1 MLRSDHALART
12 VDAYR
17 TAEFA
22 TLTPDG
28 TPIAWPTAILRGDD
42 GTLLVTTSLAFPQ
55 KAVNV
60 RRDGR
65 VALLLSDPTGSGLP
79 DPPQILIRG
88 TATCPEK
95 IHTVPE
101 GELGRLWKSLFE
113 RQPGARAYL
122 NVAARRFTDWYFMR
136 LLITV
141 TPTEITTAPRPAP
154 GPGIT
159 DGPLLGAHAL
169 KGYGTAVLAATDSE
183 GAPVLRR
190 TTITSITDGYGVSLD
205 EDERVAPGPASL
217 LVHRHDEKLSALH
230 NAVVRGRLARTG
242 VGWVLTPEKAIEPMG
257 RGPRDMV
264 RTVRNCRAATKR
276 YLDRRGLARPVIPWA
291 EYRKLAGKR

>member
-1 MLRSDHALART
+1 MLRSDHPLARI

-22 TLTPDG
+22 TLTSDG
-28 TPIAWPTAILRGDD
+28 TPIAWPTAIVRNED
-42 GTLLVTTSLAFPQ
+42 GKILVTTSLAFPQ
-55 KAVNV
+55 KALNV

-65 VALLLSDPTGSGLP
+65 VALLLSDPTASGLA

-88 TATCPEK
+88 TATCPEQ
-95 IHTVPE
+95 IHTAPE
-101 GELGRLWKSLFE
+101 GDLGRLWVSLFE
-113 RQPGARAYL
+113 RQPIVRAYL
-122 NVAARRFTDWYFMR
+122 RAGARRFTDWYFMR

-141 TPTEITTAPRPAP
+141 TPTEITTAPRPAD

-159 DGPLLGAHAL
+159 GGTLLGAQAL
-169 KGYGTAVLAATDSE
+169 TGYGTAVLAATDRD

-190 TTITSITDGYGVSLD
+190 TTITSTADGYGIELD
-205 EDERVAPGPASL
+205 DDTAITPGTASL

-230 NAVVRGRLARTG
+230 NAVLRGTLTRTG
-242 VGWVLTPEKAIEPMG
+242 SGWVLAPERLIQPMG
-257 RGPRDMV
+257 RGPRDML
-264 RTVRNCRAATKR
+264 RTVQSCRKATRR

-291 EYRKLAGKR
+291 AYRELTGKR